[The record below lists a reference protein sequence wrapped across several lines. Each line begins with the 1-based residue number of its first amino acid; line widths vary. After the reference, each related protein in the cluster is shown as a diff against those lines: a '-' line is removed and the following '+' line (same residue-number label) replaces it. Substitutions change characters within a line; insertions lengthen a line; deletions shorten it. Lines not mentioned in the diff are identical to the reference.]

1 MIKKLMTLLIIYVLY
16 TVLFSDVGNLR
27 SGNVVGVLQ
36 EQAVDAKWVGEKYS
50 KFILEDLIPYVDAKV
65 EPFRNEDRS
74 LVEYTYDKFKEE

>member
-16 TVLFSDVGNLR
+16 TVLFSDLGNLR
-27 SGNVVGVLQ
+27 SGNVSEVLK
-36 EQAVDAKWVGEKYS
+36 EQATDYEVAKENYRE
-50 KFILEDLIPYVDAKV
+50 FIMEDLIPYVDAKV